1 MEPQSQVSPLA
12 WVEVIGRRGEVRAR
26 HAVTA
31 WPCRVGRGYDMEV
44 ILDDPHV
51 ASCHAILDRGADG
64 QITISAPDTHNGI
77 QQGMPGKRLK
87 RLAPQTS
94 RCLGR

>member
-1 MEPQSQVSPLA
+1 
-12 WVEVIGRRGEVRAR
+12 
-26 HAVTA
+26 
-31 WPCRVGRGYDMEV
+31 MEV